1 MVYGFGEDGLGLFED
16 VALYEGVE
24 VPRVFVD
31 LNHHAGNGFVREA
44 DGVGVQTGERGG
56 RVGIVEMVDE
66 GGGHYLSAPITKKR
80 CHVSN

>member
-16 VALYEGVE
+16 VALNEGVD

-44 DGVGVQTGERGG
+44 DGVGVQIGERGG

-66 GGGHYLSAPITKKR
+66 G
-80 CHVSN
+80 VF

>member
-1 MVYGFGEDGLGLFED
+1 MVYGFSEDGLGLFED
-16 VALYEGVE
+16 VALYEGVD

-44 DGVGVQTGERGG
+44 DGVGIQIGERGG

-66 GGGHYLSAPITKKR
+66 G
-80 CHVSN
+80 VF